1 MGRMGALRRC
11 LRFLRR
17 NPLIAVGGGLVLFV
31 LVVTIFAE
39 WIAPYGPVEPVP
51 AYFEDPL
58 YKGEPPS
65 WAHPFGTNKLGYDM
79 LSRVIYGGR
88 VPLLVAGVAT
98 ALSLLVGVLLGWLS
112 GYFGGLLD
120 RALSLVMD
128 AMYSFPALILA
139 IAIVAVLGPG
149 IVNMVVA
156 IFIVYIPTYF
166 RVVRGQVLQVR
177 EMEFVEAGRAIG
189 LSHARI
195 LFKHIAPNT
204 ITSVLA
210 IVSFNVAD
218 AILTEA
224 ALSFLGLGLPP
235 TVDPRDLWA
244 ADWGADVQAGQLA
257 LQSGQWWL
265 ITFPGLMI
273 VVVSLGFGLLGEG
286 INDWLNPR
294 RRRV

>member
-1 MGRMGALRRC
+1 MGESSRFRRGLR
-11 LRFLRR
+11 LLRR
-17 NPLIAVGGGLVLFV
+17 NPLILAGGSMVLFV
-31 LVVTIFAE
+31 IFVTIFAE
-39 WIAPYGPVEPVP
+39 FIAPYGPVEPVRGH
-51 AYFEDPL
+51 AL
-58 YKGEPPS
+58 EPPS
-65 WAHPFGTNKLGYDM
+65 WAHPMGTNNLEYDM

-88 VPLLVAGVAT
+88 VPLIVAFIASS
-98 ALSLLVGVLLGWLS
+98 LSLLIGVLLGWIS

-120 RALSLVMD
+120 RVLSLLMD

-149 IVNMVVA
+149 VINMIVA

-177 EMEFVEAGRAIG
+177 ELEFIEAGRAIG
-189 LSHARI
+189 LGHTRI
-195 LFKHIAPNT
+195 LLRHIAPNT

-210 IVSFNVAD
+210 IVSFNIAD

-235 TVDPRDLWA
+235 TVNPGDLWA
-244 ADWGADVQAGQLA
+244 ADWGADIQTGQRF
-257 LQSGQWWL
+257 LQGGHWWL

-273 VVVSLGFGLLGEG
+273 IFVSLGFGLLGEG
-286 INDWLNPR
+286 INDLLNPR
-294 RRRV
+294 RRSGS

>member
-1 MGRMGALRRC
+1 MSLRLARIV
-11 LRFLRR
+11 RFLRR
-17 NPLIAVGGGLVLFV
+17 NLLLTIGGLMVLFV
-31 LVVTIFAE
+31 LVLTLFAE
-39 WIAPYGPVEPVP
+39 WIAPYGPVEPVEGH
-51 AYFEDPL
+51 FL
-58 YKGEPPS
+58 EPPS
-65 WAHPFGTNKLGYDM
+65 WGHPMGTNHLEYDL

-88 VPLLVAGVAT
+88 VPLLVAAIS
-98 ALSLLVGVLLGWLS
+98 ASLSLIIGVLLGWIS

-120 RALSLVMD
+120 RILSLVMD

-149 IVNMVVA
+149 IVNMIVA

-177 EMEFVEAGRAIG
+177 EQEFIEAGRAIG
-189 LSHARI
+189 LSHTRI
-195 LFKHIAPNT
+195 LLKHIAPNT

-210 IVSFNVAD
+210 IVSFNIAD

-235 TVDPRDLWA
+235 TVNPGDLWA
-244 ADWGADVQAGQLA
+244 ADWGADIQTGQRF
-257 LQSGQWWL
+257 LQGGHWWL

-273 VVVSLGFGLLGEG
+273 IFVSLGFGLIGEG
-286 INDWLNPR
+286 LNDLLNPHR
-294 RRRV
+294 RRI